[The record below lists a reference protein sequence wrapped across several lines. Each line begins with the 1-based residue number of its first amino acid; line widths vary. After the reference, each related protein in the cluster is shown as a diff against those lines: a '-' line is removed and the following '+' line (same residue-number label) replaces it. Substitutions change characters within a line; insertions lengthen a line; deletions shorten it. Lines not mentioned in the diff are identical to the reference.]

1 MKLRKQMKIQ
11 ISFLILFL
19 YWQMNPNNLSAQPP
33 MPFTKGVN
41 LTNWFQLN
49 EVGQIQI
56 NNILKKTLNN

>member
-1 MKLRKQMKIQ
+1 MIMKLSKQMKIQ

-41 LTNWFQLN
+41 LTNWFQVN

-56 NNILKKTLNN
+56 NKYTKKDL